1 LRHVPVPNLVHGE
14 NLRFRVLFGIY
25 ISQRITTPMLADL
38 GYALAQAAVFYSIML
53 AMFRYRRWIG
63 IGTFFCALC
72 ALTFAENYLAI
83 TVFVG
88 LGPVIYTPGS
98 VILFTGKLLLL
109 LLVYIREDA
118 HVVRQPIYGLLIG
131 NFVIIAVVLLVSYQT
146 RIGTS
151 AAGFAIDMVA
161 ESTWLSVWG
170 TVLLFIDCV
179 ALILLYERF
188 CRVRWLNLFGRLWL
202 SAVIVLAFDQ
212 LAFFSAL
219 YAFFGVPFSAGAGG
233 FAGKVVAS
241 GVYSFVLWAYLR
253 YLEGHLDASDHQH
266 RLSDVFGTLT
276 YRQRFEEMRETARM
290 DALTGAENRRALFES
305 GSALIRQLIDRGDPV
320 SLFMIDIDGFKKIN
334 DAHGHSVGDRVLNDF
349 VSLMRSTMRDTDRI
363 YRYGG
368 DEFVV
373 IAPGADHLPGRRLAE
388 AIRDATVTLQIV
400 DGGDTISISVGHA
413 TGPAEGTTLGE
424 LVDAADRSMYA
435 TRHGRPSDRGS

>member
-1 LRHVPVPNLVHGE
+1 MP
-14 NLRFRVLFGIY
+14 
-25 ISQRITTPMLADL
+25 ADL
-38 GYALAQAAVFYSIML
+38 GYALSQAAIFYGIML
-53 AMFRYRRWIG
+53 AMFHYREWLG

-88 LGPVIYTPGS
+88 LGPIVYTPGS

-118 HVVRQPIYGLLIG
+118 QVVRQPIYGLLIG

-170 TVLLFIDCV
+170 TVLLFVDCV
-179 ALILLYERF
+179 ALILLYERL
-188 CRVRWLNLFGRLWL
+188 CHVPWLTLFARLWF
-202 SAVIVLAFDQ
+202 SAVVVLAFDQ

-219 YAFFGVPFSAGAGG
+219 HAFFGVPYSAGTGG

-241 GVYSFVLWAYLR
+241 GVYSLVLWAYLR
-253 YLEGHLDASDHQH
+253 YLEGHRDASDQQS
-266 RLSDVFGTLT
+266 RLSDVFSVLT
-276 YRQRFEEMRETARM
+276 YRQRFEEMRETARL
-290 DALTGAENRRALFES
+290 DALTGAENRRSLFE
-305 GSALIRQLIDRGDPV
+305 GGAALIQKSVGRGEPV
-320 SLFMIDIDGFKKIN
+320 SLFMIDIDGFKRVN
-334 DAHGHSVGDRVLNDF
+334 DAHGHSAGDRVLNDF
-349 VSLMRSTMRDTDRI
+349 VSLMHRTVRDTDPI

-373 IAPGADHLPGRRLAE
+373 IAPGADQLLAGRLAQ
-388 AIRDATVTLQIV
+388 AIRAATEGQTFNH
-400 DGGDTISISVGHA
+400 GGAGLSVSVGVA
-413 TGPAEGTTLGE
+413 TGPADGTTLGD
-424 LVDAADRSMYA
+424 LVEAADRSMYA
-435 TRHGRPSDRGS
+435 TRHGRPSDRAD

>member
-1 LRHVPVPNLVHGE
+1 MP
-14 NLRFRVLFGIY
+14 
-25 ISQRITTPMLADL
+25 ADL
-38 GYALAQAAVFYSIML
+38 GYALAQATVYYGIML
-53 AMFRYRRWIG
+53 AMFHYRKWLG

-88 LGPVIYTPGS
+88 LGPIVYTPGS

-118 HVVRQPIYGLLIG
+118 QVVRQPIYGLLIG
-131 NFVIIAVVLLVSYQT
+131 NFVIILVVLLVSHQT

-179 ALILLYERF
+179 ALVLLYERL
-188 CRVRWLNLFGRLWL
+188 CRVAWLSLFARLWI
-202 SAVIVLAFDQ
+202 SAIVVLAFDQ

-219 YAFFGVPFSAGAGG
+219 HMFFGVPYSAGAGG
-233 FAGKVVAS
+233 FFGKVIAS
-241 GVYSFVLWAYLR
+241 GLYSFVLWAYLR
-253 YLEGHLDASDHQH
+253 YLEGHLDKADHQS
-266 RLSDVFGTLT
+266 RLRDVFSVLT
-276 YRQRFEEMRETARM
+276 YRQRFEEMRETARL
-290 DALTGAENRRALFES
+290 DPLTGAENRRSLFEN
-305 GSALIRQLIDRGDPV
+305 GMALIDRSVARGDPV
-320 SLFMIDIDGFKKIN
+320 SLFMIDIDSFKKIN
-334 DAHGHSVGDRVLNDF
+334 DVHGHSAGDRVLNQF
-349 VSLMRSTMRDTDRI
+349 VSLMHQTIRDTDPI

-373 IAPGADHLPGRRLAE
+373 IAPGADRLPADRLAQ
-388 AIRDATVTLQIV
+388 AIREAAAGLQVGDV
-400 DGGDTISISVGHA
+400 DGEFSVSIGVATSPGDGA
-413 TGPAEGTTLGE
+413 TLGDLIE
-424 LVDAADRSMYA
+424 TADRSMYA
-435 TRHGRPSDRGS
+435 TRHGRPSHG

>member
-1 LRHVPVPNLVHGE
+1 
-14 NLRFRVLFGIY
+14 
-25 ISQRITTPMLADL
+25 MLADL
-38 GYALAQAAVFYSIML
+38 GYALAQATVYYGIML
-53 AMFRYRRWIG
+53 AMFHYRKWLG

-88 LGPVIYTPGS
+88 LGPVVYTPGS

-118 HVVRQPIYGLLIG
+118 QVVRQPIYGLLIG
-131 NFVIIAVVLLVSYQT
+131 NFVIILVVLLVSHQT

-179 ALILLYERF
+179 ALVLLYERL
-188 CRVRWLNLFGRLWL
+188 CRVAWLSLFLRLWV
-202 SAVIVLAFDQ
+202 SAIVVLAFDQ

-219 YAFFGVPFSAGAGG
+219 HMFFGVPYSAGAGG
-233 FAGKVVAS
+233 FFGKVIAS
-241 GVYSFVLWAYLR
+241 GLYSFVLWAYLR
-253 YLEGHLDASDHQH
+253 YLEGHLDTADHQS
-266 RLSDVFGTLT
+266 RLRDVFSVLT
-276 YRQRFEEMRETARM
+276 YRQRFEEMRETARL
-290 DALTGAENRRALFES
+290 DPLTGAENRRSLFEK
-305 GSALIRQLIDRGDPV
+305 GMALIDRSVARGDPV
-320 SLFMIDIDGFKKIN
+320 SLFMIDIDSFKKIN
-334 DAHGHSVGDRVLNDF
+334 DLHGHSAGDRALNQF
-349 VSLMRSTMRDTDRI
+349 VSLMHQTIRDTDPI

-373 IAPGADHLPGRRLAE
+373 IAPGADRLPADRLAQ
-388 AIRDATVTLQIV
+388 AIREAAAGLRVSDVGGEFSVSIGVATSP
-400 DGGDTISISVGHA
+400 GD
-413 TGPAEGTTLGE
+413 GTTLGDLIE
-424 LVDAADRSMYA
+424 TADRSMYA
-435 TRHGRPSDRGS
+435 TRHGRPSKRAD